1 MTTDVLK
8 LEVKAGLATL
18 TLANLDKNRLNRAV
32 LDGLRAALPRIRQN
46 DVRAVLM
53 KGEGPVFSFG
63 ADVKELF
70 VDTSRQDLSRLLI
83 EYLDFIG
90 AVEALPKPTIA
101 AVHGVCS
108 SGGLELALA
117 FDYLWATAGTKIG
130 FMETTLAIPPL
141 AGGVQ
146 RIAARAGSARAMEI
160 ASAGRMYDAEA
171 FERWNIVNRVV
182 PVDSL
187 HGEAEAFALK
197 LATGPTRAFAAV
209 KSLLRAYERAAVLE
223 ADKITVA
230 TVMPLMDS
238 NDAVAAVS
246 ALMSAGPKR
255 GAVIFTG
262 A

>member
-1 MTTDVLK
+1 MTTEMLK
-8 LEVKAGLATL
+8 LEVEEGVATL
-18 TLANLDKNRLNRAV
+18 TLANPDKNRLNRSV
-32 LDGLRAALPRIRQN
+32 LDGLRAALPRIRQD

-70 VDTSRQDLSRLLI
+70 VDTSRQDLSRLLV

-117 FDYLWATAGTKIG
+117 FDHLWAAAGTKIG

-182 PVDSL
+182 PAESL

-197 LATGPTRAFAAV
+197 LAAGPTRAFAAV

-223 ADKITVA
+223 TDKITVA

-238 NDAVAAVS
+238 NDAVAAVT

-255 GAVIFTG
+255 GPVTFTG